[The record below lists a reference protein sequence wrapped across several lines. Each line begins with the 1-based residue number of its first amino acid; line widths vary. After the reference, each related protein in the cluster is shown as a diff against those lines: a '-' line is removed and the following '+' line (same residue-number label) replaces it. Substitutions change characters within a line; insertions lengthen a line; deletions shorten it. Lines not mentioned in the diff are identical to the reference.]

1 MGVEGLQDV
10 LGHQGLVDTC
20 IFVLMELLQ
29 VAGANVHHLDAFWGI
44 FRRIKYL
51 QTQSARC
58 KGEKGWWPGWE
69 ETNNIAYCCVCEN
82 ASSHVVGANLAT
94 SILFQS

>member
-44 FRRIKYL
+44 FRRIEYL

-58 KGEKGWWPGWE
+58 KGEKGWWPG
-69 ETNNIAYCCVCEN
+69 
-82 ASSHVVGANLAT
+82 
-94 SILFQS
+94 